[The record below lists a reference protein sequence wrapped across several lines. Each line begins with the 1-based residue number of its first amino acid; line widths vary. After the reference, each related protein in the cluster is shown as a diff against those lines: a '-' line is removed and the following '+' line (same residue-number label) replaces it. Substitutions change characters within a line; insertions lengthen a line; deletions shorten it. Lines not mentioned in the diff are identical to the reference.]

1 MDFECVWPQNEEI
14 CLCISDSIMI
24 WGKDFT
30 RVMHNLTKCRS
41 EVKMLLNR
49 WLEPAGKCCSFQQVG
64 NLKEEHLGWCLPGR
78 HGEHE
83 GSPGGPAGEC
93 EWNEAAVFYVAPSI
107 LWESYCPVHGFCSQV
122 YHALVLIQQQK
133 QLKEGAKTMKG
144 KFGSQFGGT
153 AHGEGEVMIAGVQGS
168 WLPCVCR

>member
-1 MDFECVWPQNEEI
+1 MESMKVALVVLQ
-14 CLCISDSIMI
+14 
-24 WGKDFT
+24 
-30 RVMHNLTKCRS
+30 
-41 EVKMLLNR
+41 
-49 WLEPAGKCCSFQQVG
+49 
-64 NLKEEHLGWCLPGR
+64 
-78 HGEHE
+78 
-83 GSPGGPAGEC
+83 GSVNGMRQLYFMMQSRFPS
-93 EWNEAAVFYVAPSI
+93 VVAPSI